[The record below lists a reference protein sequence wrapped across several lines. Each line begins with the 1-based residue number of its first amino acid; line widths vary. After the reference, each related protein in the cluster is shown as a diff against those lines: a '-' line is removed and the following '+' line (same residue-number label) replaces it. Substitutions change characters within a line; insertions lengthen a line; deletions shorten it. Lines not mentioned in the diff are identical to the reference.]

1 MSPVKLP
8 TDVTIILRRNFS
20 VRPSARS
27 AFRNTGKN
35 VKYLIACDES
45 QFDPHDLI
53 NETFAVSPES
63 FDSSSNQYEHQK
75 FKRFNTARNL

>member
-1 MSPVKLP
+1 MK
-8 TDVTIILRRNFS
+8 IYYGRERNRFVNS

-63 FDSSSNQYEHQK
+63 IDSSSNQYEHQK